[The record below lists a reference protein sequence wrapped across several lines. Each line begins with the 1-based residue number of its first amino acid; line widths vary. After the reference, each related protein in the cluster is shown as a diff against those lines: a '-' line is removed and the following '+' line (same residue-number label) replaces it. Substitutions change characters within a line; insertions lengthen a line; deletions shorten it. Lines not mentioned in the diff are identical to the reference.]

1 MKQRRPKPGSVSYY
15 IEEVIRYRTEYE
27 TGEGFKN
34 GNPPI
39 VAELLLSLLISV
51 RALRSGFFLLLGA
64 LLALV
69 LKAFILL

>member
-15 IEEVIRYRTEYE
+15 IEKVIRYRTEYE

-39 VAELLLSLLISV
+39 VTELLLSLLISV

>member
-15 IEEVIRYRTEYE
+15 IEEVVRYRAEYE
-27 TGEGFKN
+27 TGEGLKQ

-51 RALRSGFFLLLGA
+51 RALRSGFFLILGA

-69 LKAFILL
+69 FKLLLVF